1 MGALEKKSPSP
12 RQDYFFVLYEDGKEL
27 LRSNK
32 VPRSA
37 LKWTVEKPP
46 ITVYRLTPTGQRRSL
61 RTFLV
66 AELQVRSVD
75 LLDKDMKHEL
85 ANEAGEKIPLRIVV
99 QLDAGIHSRAAF
111 MKSVDKEVTR
121 LAKVRSAGNAQS
133 VPTVGETIGIV
144 LQKIVSIVDAFAKND
159 HVLNLA
165 WIALSCTYEAV
176 QKHVVGGGALGKLAE
191 RLCEMVGAASGHT
204 NLFLIEDAVDVIEKI
219 GRTALDVAVLI
230 HQHADPAIKS
240 KTSSVA
246 ACGEKT
252 YSLSDMSAQ
261 IAACEARCVDLT
273 TKISSRLQSSER
285 VTDSHQM
292 IEISPMVCKPNHVL
306 LRTLNVPQGPTFNAI
321 GTSGKVT
328 MVAGSNFIIGGDY
341 NVVQEGARELQD
353 GLNEVQDGVTDIKD
367 GLKGIKD
374 DQKKEKIERWL
385 VAPDT
390 SLNYKAARDKHQR
403 GTGSWLVDGADFIR
417 WKHDSDSVLWL
428 RGGRELFILGRFCHT
443 YYVHLSWMRQDD
455 FVVGFIHTVS
465 EHRFIWCRSSSAIED
480 VKNSYKGKLS
490 VGYAYFFFDGT
501 SAQSKL
507 AAHESLVRSCIMQF
521 SDRFDGI
528 PPALV
533 KLYEDEDNGRSQPA
547 LSSLEDTLLQILQ
560 SFGAA
565 YIVIDALDECDDRPK
580 LLRWIDS
587 IVLQMPGLLH
597 LMVASRPEPD
607 IKDRLRALCNLR
619 EVDVADRRGSD
630 DIRRYIDA
638 SLSEVHA
645 WTDSQKE
652 LVRIALVNGAHGVFR
667 WVVLMIHQLISDQ
680 CLSTSELKI
689 RLRSLPK
696 GLDEAYTKI
705 IQQSTRRTDV
715 IRFLQ
720 WIIFGNQDFSARE
733 LAEVA
738 AINFDA
744 GGDTLPFYDP
754 DRRYGS
760 PDSVLRACSGL
771 VIEVQG
777 MNALSQILQ
786 TLAYI
791 KIAHFSVKEF
801 LLLKII
807 QLEPTRS
814 IRCNESLSHQAI
826 AKTCLAYLLHFG
838 ELDSITVENIES
850 FPLAFYAAKQCVF
863 HVESICGEDLD
874 ATLEKMIQQLAS
886 PIVSCAL
893 INWSRLESNCVYF
906 KGLTL
911 ENRIELW
918 DVTPALYA
926 AIIIPLKRLVNHLI
940 KNGKRGIAL
949 HVTSD
954 LGSLAIAQLLLE
966 KGADANATG
975 GKYGTALQAAS
986 VRGSLEIVKLLL
998 EKGADANAT
1007 GGEYGTALQAASR
1020 RGHLEIARLLL
1031 EKGADVD
1038 ATGGQYGTAL
1048 QAASYG
1054 EKLQMVRLLLGR
1066 GADVNAMGGEYGT
1079 ALQAASYGE
1088 EIEIVRLLLGRGA
1101 DINATGGE
1109 YGTALQ
1115 AAAYGGECAT
1125 VKLLLEKG
1133 AEVNA
1138 MGGKCGSAL
1147 QAARGT
1153 RGSREAVEIVQLL
1166 KEHGALEME
1175 PDVEWDNA

>member
-1 MGALEKKSPSP
+1 MISVSSLVIQVMGALEKKSPSP

-46 ITVYRLTPTGQRRSL
+46 RVHLTSTIKITVYRLTPTGQRRSL

-66 AELQVRSVD
+66 AELQVRSID
-75 LLDKDMKHEL
+75 LLDKDTKHEL

-99 QLDAGIHSRAAF
+99 QLDAGVQSRAAF
-111 MKSVDKEVTR
+111 MKSVDNEVAR
-121 LAKVRSAGNAQS
+121 LAKVRGAGDAQF

-144 LQKIVSIVDAFAKND
+144 LQKIVSIVDAFAKNY

-403 GTGSWLVDGADFIR
+403 GTGSWLVDGADFIG
-417 WKHDSDSVLWL
+417 WKDDSDSILWL
-428 RGGRELFILGRFCHT
+428 RGGRD
-443 YYVHLSWMRQDD
+443 WMREDD

-465 EHRFIWCRSSSAIED
+465 ENRFIRCRSSSAIED
-480 VKNSYKGKLS
+480 VKKSCKGKSS

-507 AAHESLVRSCIMQF
+507 AAHESLVRSCIIQF

-528 PPALV
+528 PSALV
-533 KLYEDEDNGRSQPA
+533 ELYEDEDNGRSQPA

-565 YIVIDALDECDDRPK
+565 YIVIDALDECDDRPR
-580 LLRWIDS
+580 LLRWIESVTSQTSD
-587 IVLQMPGLLH
+587 ILH
-597 LMVASRPEPD
+597 LMVTSRPEPD
-607 IKDRLRALCNLR
+607 IKDRLRPLCNLC
-619 EVDVADRRGSD
+619 EVDLADRQGSD
-630 DIRRYIDA
+630 DICRYIDA
-638 SLSEVHA
+638 SLSGVNA
-645 WTDSQKE
+645 WTASQKE
-652 LVRIALVNGAHGVFR
+652 LVRIALVNGADGVFR
-667 WVVLMIHQLISDQ
+667 WVALMIHQLLSDQ

-689 RLRSLPK
+689 RLKSLPK

-705 IQQSTRRTDV
+705 IQQSTRRADV
-715 IRFLQ
+715 IRLLQ
-720 WIIFGNQDFSARE
+720 WIIFGKQGFTAQQ

-744 GGDTLPFYDP
+744 GDDTLPFYDP

-777 MNALSQILQ
+777 
-786 TLAYI
+786 
-791 KIAHFSVKEF
+791 
-801 LLLKII
+801 
-807 QLEPTRS
+807 
-814 IRCNESLSHQAI
+814 
-826 AKTCLAYLLHFG
+826 
-838 ELDSITVENIES
+838 
-850 FPLAFYAAKQCVF
+850 
-863 HVESICGEDLD
+863 
-874 ATLEKMIQQLAS
+874 
-886 PIVSCAL
+886 
-893 INWSRLESNCVYF
+893 
-906 KGLTL
+906 
-911 ENRIELW
+911 
-918 DVTPALYA
+918 
-926 AIIIPLKRLVNHLI
+926 
-940 KNGKRGIAL
+940 
-949 HVTSD
+949 
-954 LGSLAIAQLLLE
+954 
-966 KGADANATG
+966 ANASRQF
-975 GKYGTALQAAS
+975 LQ
-986 VRGSLEIVKLLL
+986 VR
-998 EKGADANAT
+998 D
-1007 GGEYGTALQAASR
+1007 
-1020 RGHLEIARLLL
+1020 
-1031 EKGADVD
+1031 
-1038 ATGGQYGTAL
+1038 
-1048 QAASYG
+1048 
-1054 EKLQMVRLLLGR
+1054 
-1066 GADVNAMGGEYGT
+1066 
-1079 ALQAASYGE
+1079 
-1088 EIEIVRLLLGRGA
+1088 
-1101 DINATGGE
+1101 
-1109 YGTALQ
+1109 
-1115 AAAYGGECAT
+1115 
-1125 VKLLLEKG
+1125 
-1133 AEVNA
+1133 
-1138 MGGKCGSAL
+1138 
-1147 QAARGT
+1147 
-1153 RGSREAVEIVQLL
+1153 
-1166 KEHGALEME
+1166 
-1175 PDVEWDNA
+1175 